1 MESHLRRMTCRT
13 EAGKACASRFFGQ
26 SRLVSIPT
34 VKRLTEPSCSS
45 RCFLLTNW
53 IKQHLR
59 RVDIASWRSS
69 VRRATGV
76 FLGTRRRGDSST
88 IGLISDG
95 GSEGT
100 MKRLTSNRGCW
111 IVRPFFT
118 PFPLSRSVF
127 VSRRDRGWL
136 SVSVDQLPVET
147 RLLVFPRRRGWWK
160 RRRIREAGVK

>member
-1 MESHLRRMTCRT
+1 MDSYLRRMTCRT

-45 RCFLLTNW
+45 RCSLLTNW

-76 FLGTRRRGDSST
+76 FLGTRRRGDTST
-88 IGLISDG
+88 VGLISDG
-95 GSEGT
+95 SSERT

-118 PFPLSRSVF
+118 PFPPIRSLV

-136 SVSVDQLPVET
+136 SVSMDQPSVET
-147 RLLVFPRRRGWWK
+147 MLPDFPRRRGWWK
-160 RRRIREAGVK
+160 RRRNREAGVK